1 MNASQIILLLALVF
15 LGLAAF
21 NIPSP
26 PRLSWGWLGLF
37 LLALVQLVGPVRF

>member
-1 MNASQIILLLALVF
+1 MSVTQFILILALVF

-37 LLALVQLVGPVRF
+37 LFALVQLVGPLRF

>member
-1 MNASQIILLLALVF
+1 MSATQLILILSLVF

-21 NIPSP
+21 NIPAP

-37 LLALVQLVGPVRF
+37 LLALVQLVGPLRS